1 MTKLESAIL
10 NWENSLLDLGKRNRM
25 INYPIRT
32 GGRRSQ
38 QTLKLDEPGYAE
50 IYDLLVRQGK
60 SLSVQQPPVEKFD
73 LRCEAVMRLFER
85 LGNPIVPMQGVLRP
99 AGSFTEYRK
108 ILKNMRAKMKLA
120 REEQGIGILYLA
132 VGFLDWKQL
141 TGKMEELTSPLLLV
155 PVRLKMK
162 SIRAPYVLEM
172 LDEDVV
178 VNPALNQLFQM
189 EYGLSLP
196 ELPDET
202 APVDEFLDQVEE
214 LARKHAWAVRRE
226 CHLALMS
233 FQKISMYHDLKR
245 SHDRIGQSAVLR
257 AIAGEEAYPMDASVM
272 DGVSLDKIRPEDSHL
287 VVGADSSQHYAVE
300 LSRRNVSFC
309 LQGPPGGGKSQTITN
324 IIAQA
329 LADGKKVLFVAE
341 KMAALDVVHRRL
353 QNAGLGEFTLALHSH
368 RANRKSILAEIG
380 QPLQLEKQTLDNHAL
395 STLDALEDLRAKLNV
410 YPALLHRVRQPLGDS
425 LYTVLGE
432 LAELQELPLVHAPLT
447 GVEEISRSALT
458 AEMNRLG
465 SLARA
470 HTRYLSLENNPYE
483 GLEGKWTTFMS
494 RTQLQNEIRT
504 VLADARCLQPDVA
517 RLKAEGLL
525 PETGEL
531 AALAAL
537 TLVCAAAQQYGPVS
551 TAWYDHAGRI
561 ADLAGQALEASAA
574 AEAAR
579 QEAAQVLLPGVKLDA
594 AAFLTRL
601 SALESDLQAV
611 LTGVAWQLRTDAYA
625 THYEQLTKFIPG
637 LNEAAERALTLLG
650 CSERT
655 GREADWALDVLA
667 ALTTA
672 PHAGTLPDK
681 ESSRAL
687 MEQVRTLREGAESL
701 NAQVP
706 ELLGS
711 TWKSSVLSV
720 EAAAMLQ
727 RLTPDTSFF
736 GGIRSFAAVYK
747 EMQTLAPH
755 YNGVG
760 QPNEKIALPFLNRLA
775 AWQRAYHE
783 WARPAY
789 GLAQQLNIPYA
800 GLDTDWAAVEQ
811 NLANLAALAELA
823 RDPGHR
829 KIIMNA
835 LQRPD
840 IRQQAAAIPNVTRY
854 AAFDNSLRGAQY
866 AGDALADDI
875 GHTLRSILSAAED
888 LSALRAALD
897 ALRPACVPGAT
908 MPAILGALRAADT
921 AERSRTL
928 LEDAVRQLGA
938 LLPEEC
944 VSAQA
949 DFAAMQARANA
960 LSGADKA
967 GMHLPAGLARRLM
980 TGLQPLP
987 QLPALNDLPGMTAR
1001 MTAFAEHFA
1010 PDASPL
1016 AAPFETLCVRLER
1029 CLAEPDALDLWQ
1041 EWRDAS
1047 AEMEN
1052 TLFAAFVPA
1061 AIAASVPDDRWT
1073 DAARR
1078 LFLYTWVECVL
1089 DAEPLLSVFRAH
1101 NHEENIARFGDLDQQ
1116 QLHIARSRI
1125 RKQLID
1131 VVPDEKHRALSA
1143 TDELAILLS
1152 EMNRKGGHM
1161 PLRKLFSKIP
1171 NLLTTLKPCMMMS
1184 PLSVA
1189 SYLEDN
1195 ALSFDLVIFDE
1206 ASQIMP
1212 ENAIG
1217 AIMRGKQVIVTG
1229 DTKQMPPTDFFT
1241 VSVGSGD
1248 YDADEEDEE
1257 QEEAPP
1263 EESIL
1268 EQCASVLPSCPLLW
1282 HYRSRHESLIAFSN
1296 REIYAGRLV
1305 TFPGAVDKQ
1314 PHLGVELEYV
1324 PDGIF
1329 HKRRNKQEAKRCVQL
1344 IEEHILNRSH
1354 RSLGVV
1360 AFSRTQQAAIEEELH
1375 RFRIAH
1381 PEYDEFFDEHKEEP
1395 FFIKNLENVQGDERD
1410 TMIFSVGYAKREGG
1424 KPMLLNLGP
1433 LSASG
1438 GERRLN
1444 VAITRA
1450 RYNVKLVSSVL
1461 AKDIDLAR
1469 TASEGTRLLR
1479 AYIDYAEKGYT
1490 AIEADGAVTSAAAAV
1505 RNDAFSAH
1513 LAWVLESAGY
1523 KVERAVGCSDCRI
1536 DVAVCHPTQEG
1547 RYVLGVMTDGAAY
1560 AAQQT
1565 CRDRDSLQA
1574 SVLRGM
1580 GWRLYRVWSADW
1592 LQRPDGVER
1601 ELLAAAADA
1610 VANPDPAPGKD
1621 VQPQRVWSRPAEA
1634 EDTPP
1639 AVAFPDYQPAL
1650 LPEGETLP
1658 INELVLRVVDTEQPV
1673 HRDEL
1678 CRRLAPALGHD
1689 RVDPGLRR
1697 DVEVSVERLKLDDL
1711 REEDGFLTRDG
1722 FRLTQP
1728 RRAGHRSIDMI
1739 APEEL
1744 RLAVYLV
1751 VKHSIGATREGVIA
1765 RVAELLGYE
1774 RRGPR
1779 IQKALENAFDF
1790 QVAVGVIRMTADG
1803 KAEVLPDEKPAA
1815 LTAGEAPLA
1824 LPAPEAEAPAAKEPA
1839 QPPVLPAAGGVI
1851 ALPAP
1856 ENTPEVTDHD

>member
-32 GGRRSQ
+32 GSRSSQ
-38 QTLKLDEPGYAE
+38 QTLRLEEPGYAE

-60 SLSVQQPPVEKFD
+60 SLTVQQPPVEKFD

-85 LGNPIVPMQGVLRP
+85 LGSPVVPMQGVLRP

-108 ILKNMRAKMKLA
+108 VLKNMRSKMKLA

-141 TGKMEELTSPLLLV
+141 TGRMEELTSPLLLV

-196 ELPDET
+196 ELTDEN
-202 APVDEFLDQVEE
+202 APVDEFLARVEE
-214 LARKHAWAVRRE
+214 LARGHSWAVRRE

-257 AIAGEEAYPMDASVM
+257 AIAGEDAYPMDASVM

-287 VVGADSSQHYAVE
+287 VVNADSSQHYAVE
-300 LSRRNVSFC
+300 LSRRGVSFC

-353 QNAGLGEFTLALHSH
+353 QKAGLGEFTLALHSH
-368 RANRKSILAEIG
+368 RANRKAILAEIG
-380 QPLQLEKQTLDNHAL
+380 RPLQLEKQTLDHHAL
-395 STLDALEDLRAKLNV
+395 STLDALEDLRARLNV
-410 YPALLHRVRQPLGDS
+410 YPALLHRVREPFGDS

-432 LAELQELPLVHAPLT
+432 LAELQALPLVHAPLS
-447 GVEEISRSALT
+447 GVEDVSRSALT
-458 AEMNRLG
+458 AELTRLG
-465 SLARA
+465 SLSRA
-470 HTRYLSLENNPYE
+470 HARYLSLESNPYE
-483 GLEGKWTTFMS
+483 GLQGKWTTFMA
-494 RTQLQNEIRT
+494 RTQLQNET
-504 VLADARCLQPDVA
+504 KAVLEDTRRLQPDIA
-517 RLKAEGLL
+517 RLRDEGLL
-525 PETGEL
+525 PASGEL
-531 AALAAL
+531 TALAAL
-537 TLVCAAAQQYGPVS
+537 TRICALVRRQGPVS
-551 TAWYDHAGRI
+551 AAWYDHAGRI
-561 ADLAGQALEASAA
+561 AALAGEALEAAAA
-574 AEAAR
+574 AENAR

-594 AAFLTRL
+594 NAFLTRFC
-601 SALESDLQAV
+601 ALESDLQAV
-611 LTGVAWQLRTDAYA
+611 LTGTDWQLRTDAYA
-625 THYEQLTKFIPG
+625 THYEQLAAYIPR

-650 CSERT
+650 CTGRT
-655 GREADWALDVLA
+655 GREADWAMDVLA
-667 ALTTA
+667 ALVAA
-672 PHAGTLPDK
+672 PHIETLPDA
-681 ESSRAL
+681 EETRAQL
-687 MEQVRTLREGAESL
+687 AQIQSLQEQAARL
-701 NAQVP
+701 NEQAAAV
-706 ELLGS
+706 LGS
-711 TWKSSVLSV
+711 SWKDSALAVD
-720 EAAAMLQ
+720 AAAMLH
-727 RLTPDTSFF
+727 RMTPDPSFF
-736 GGIRSFAAVYK
+736 AGLRNLASVYK
-747 EMQTLAPH
+747 ELQTLAPH

-760 QPNEKIALPFLNRLA
+760 HPTEKIALPFLNRLA
-775 AWQRAYHE
+775 AWQDAYHA

-789 GLAQQLNIPYA
+789 SLALELNLPFRGLE
-800 GLDTDWAAVEQ
+800 TDWSDVQ
-811 NLANLAALAELA
+811 QHLTSLSALAELA

-829 KIIMNA
+829 TLILNA
-835 LQRPD
+835 LQRAD
-840 IRQQAAAIPNVTRY
+840 IRQQAAAIPNFSRY
-854 AAFDNSLRGAQY
+854 AAFDNSLRGAAF

-875 GHTLRSILSAAED
+875 GHTLRAILSAAED
-888 LSALRAALD
+888 LAALRAALD

-908 MPAILGALRAADT
+908 MPAILSALRAADT
-921 AERSRTL
+921 AARSQTL
-928 LEDAVRQLGA
+928 VEDALRQLSA
-938 LLPEEC
+938 LLPEEN

-949 DFAAMQARANA
+949 YFAAMQTRADA
-960 LSGADKA
+960 LSAAEEAGKA
-967 GMHLPAGLARRLM
+967 LPAGLVRRLL
-980 TGLQPLP
+980 TGCQPLP
-987 QLPALNDLPGMTAR
+987 QLPALPDLPDVAAR
-1001 MTAFAEHFA
+1001 LTAFAAHFTA
-1010 PDASPL
+1010 DASPL
-1016 AAPFETLCVRLER
+1016 AMPFEAMCARLER

-1047 AEMEN
+1047 AEMEG
-1052 TLFAAFVPA
+1052 TLFSAFVPA
-1061 AIAASVPDDRWT
+1061 AIAAAVPDEQWT

-1078 LFLYTWVECVL
+1078 LFLYTWVEHVL

-1101 NHEENIARFGDLDQQ
+1101 NHQESIARFDALDQQ
-1116 QLHIARSRI
+1116 QLDIARSRI

-1195 ALSFDLVIFDE
+1195 ALTFDLVIFDE

-1217 AIMRGKQVIVTG
+1217 AIMRGRQVIVTG

-1241 VSVGSGD
+1241 VSVGASD
-1248 YDADEEDEE
+1248 YDTDDEDEAE
-1257 QEEAPP
+1257 QERIP

-1268 EQCASVLPSCPLLW
+1268 EQCAAVLPSCPLLW

-1324 PDGIF
+1324 PDGVF
-1329 HKRRNKQEAKRCVQL
+1329 HKRRNKQEARRCIQL
-1344 IEEHILNRSH
+1344 IEDHILNRSH

-1381 PEYDEFFDEHKEEP
+1381 PEYDEFFDEHREEP

-1461 AKDIDLAR
+1461 AGDIDLSR

-1479 AYIDYAEKGYT
+1479 AYIDYAGKGFA
-1490 AIEADGAVTSAAAAV
+1490 AIEADGAVTASA
-1505 RNDAFSAH
+1505 RSDAFALH
-1513 LAWVLESAGY
+1513 LAQVLEAAGY
-1523 KVERAVGCSDCRI
+1523 RVERAVGCSDCRI

-1580 GWRLYRVWSADW
+1580 GWRLHRVWSADW

-1610 VANPDPAPGKD
+1610 ISNPDPVPEQDA
-1621 VQPQRVWSRPAEA
+1621 QPQRVWSRPA
-1634 EDTPP
+1634 DTADAPP

-1658 INELVLRVVDTEQPV
+1658 INELVLRVVETEQPV

-1697 DVEVSVERLKLDDL
+1697 EVEVSVARLKLDDL
-1711 REEDGFLTRDG
+1711 REEDGFLTREG

-1744 RLAVYLV
+1744 RLAIFLV
-1751 VKHSIGATREGVIA
+1751 VKHSLGATREGVIT

-1790 QVAVGVIRMTADG
+1790 LVAVGTIRMTADG
-1803 KAEVLPDEKPAA
+1803 KAEVLPEETPAR
-1815 LTAGEAPLA
+1815 LIAPESGAALA
-1824 LPAPEAEAPAAKEPA
+1824 LPAPEPPADPDDAPALSAPE
-1839 QPPVLPAAGGVI
+1839 GVI

-1856 ENTPEVTDHD
+1856 EHPQEVNDHD